1 VLTPLGRALRKAGDT
16 VAERLDNELLQTL
29 AAVAPGTR
37 LRDGLERV
45 LRGRTGA
52 LIVLEADRSVEA
64 LCSGG
69 FQLDVEF
76 SAPQLRELAKMD
88 GAILISRDGR
98 FIRAATQLTPDRSL
112 ETQESGTR
120 HRTAERT
127 AKQTGAPVICVSQS
141 MSTISLYVGHARH
154 ILEDRIQVMAQANQA
169 LQTLERYRTRL
180 DEVNASLSALEIEDL
195 VTVRDLATAL
205 QRLEMVRRISE
216 EIEQYVI
223 QLGIDG
229 RLVGLQLDELTGGV
243 TRERELLIR
252 DYAAH
257 DDGERDPTQV
267 LDALAS
273 LHASELIDLAAVARA
288 LGIHD
293 IGDGM
298 DHQQVSP
305 LGHRL
310 LHRIPRLPGAI
321 VDRLVSHFGG
331 FQALLSASLEDL
343 MQVEGVGETRARAV
357 REGLS
362 RLAETSILER
372 YS

>member
-1 VLTPLGRALRKAGDT
+1 MAQ
-16 VAERLDNELLQTL
+16 RLDDEILQTL
-29 AAVAPGTR
+29 AAVAPGTA

-52 LIVLEADRSVEA
+52 LIVLESDRSVEA

-76 SAPQLRELAKMD
+76 SAPRLRELAKMD
-88 GAILISRDGR
+88 GAILISKDGR
-98 FIRAATQLTPDRSL
+98 LIRAGTQLNPDRSL
-112 ETQESGTR
+112 GTQESGTR
-120 HRTAERT
+120 HRTAERI

-141 MSTISLYVGHARH
+141 MSTISLYVGQARH
-154 ILEDRIQVMAQANQA
+154 MLEDRIQVMAQANQA

-205 QRLEMVRRISE
+205 QRLEMVRRIST

-223 QLGIDG
+223 QLGVDG

-252 DYAAH
+252 DYAAAE
-257 DDGERDPTQV
+257 DGSRSFEQV
-267 LDALAS
+267 LQGLAD
-273 LHASELIDLAAVARA
+273 LHSTELIDLAAVART
-288 LGIHD
+288 LGIHV

-298 DHQQVSP
+298 DHQQLSP

-321 VDRLVSHFGG
+321 VDRLVAHFGG

-343 MQVEGVGETRARAV
+343 MEVEGVGETRARAV

-362 RLAETSILER
+362 RLAENSILER
-372 YS
+372 YT

>member
-1 VLTPLGRALRKAGDT
+1 MAQ
-16 VAERLDNELLQTL
+16 RLDDEILQTL
-29 AAVAPGTR
+29 AAVAPGTE

-52 LIVLEADRSVEA
+52 LIVLEADRSVET

-76 SAPQLRELAKMD
+76 SAPRLRELAKMD
-88 GAILISRDGR
+88 GAILISKDGR
-98 FIRAATQLTPDRSL
+98 FVRAGTQLTPDRSL

-205 QRLEMVRRISE
+205 QRLEMVRRISA

-223 QLGIDG
+223 QLGVDG
-229 RLVGLQLDELTGGV
+229 RLIGLQLDELTGGV

-252 DYAAH
+252 DYVAD
-257 DDGERDPTQV
+257 DDGPRAPDQV
-267 LDALAS
+267 LEGLAS
-273 LHASELIDLAAVARA
+273 LDATELIDLAAVARA
-288 LGIHD
+288 LGIHV

-298 DHQQVSP
+298 DHQQLSP
-305 LGHRL
+305 LGFRL

-321 VDRLVSHFGG
+321 VDRLVAHFGS
-331 FQALLSASLEDL
+331 FQALLSASLDDL

-362 RLAETSILER
+362 RLAENSILER